1 MGCHA
6 LLQGIFPTE
15 GLNLGLPHCR
25 QILYQLSHQ
34 GICALGGGVCM
45 CVFFFVRPK
54 TRPTSLMASD
64 LLPFLTVLLPPA
76 SPPSTHDLVS
86 VSCLSWMLP
95 GLP

>member
-34 GICALGGGVCM
+34 GICALGGGCVYVCI
-45 CVFFFVRPK
+45 FFCQTK
-54 TRPTSLMASD
+54 NQ
-64 LLPFLTVLLPPA
+64 
-76 SPPSTHDLVS
+76 THILN
-86 VSCLSWMLP
+86 
-95 GLP
+95 GI